1 MHKISGTCSRKPM
14 LRCDK
19 EAEKMGKSVLAA
31 GLLLEL
37 KMKVAGGEG
46 TFEEL
51 LAKARLEEAKLRDLP
66 PQSKLK
72 VQKYP

>member
-1 MHKISGTCSRKPM
+1 
-14 LRCDK
+14 
-19 EAEKMGKSVLAA
+19 MGKSVLAA